1 MATLLK
7 KPSDF
12 STFGPSILARQTRG
26 QLRGSDLPEDRLE
39 ARRMLREKCPLEP
52 GVYGWLDDN
61 RQLVYVGK
69 SKSLRKRL
77 LSYFAKTP
85 SDKKAERIRRHSC
98 YLVWEPISCELLAL
112 IREQELIHRWR
123 PEFNSQGQP
132 TRTQPAFL
140 CVGGSP
146 AANARLVRRLTPKSD
161 KAYGPIRGTG
171 QLRESIIALN
181 HVFHLRDCPDQTK
194 FQFSN
199 QQLLF
204 GERATAK
211 CIRHEL
217 GTCPGPCVGHC
228 STSDYQSNVNR
239 MLEFLDGRNKN
250 FLAGLETQMQQAAAD
265 AAFERAAIIRDNWE
279 QLTWLDR
286 RLAGLRRAYKH
297 LNGVLPVQAR
307 RNRTAWLVL
316 KGGRI
321 VLSAK
326 LPTEP
331 EKAAKLLC
339 EIENSASRSSE
350 LPANIL
356 EMNLQLIVI
365 SWLKKYPEM
374 RKQMIRFPDAISHLA
389 QIAEGQFAG
398 QPFLA
403 SA

>member
-1 MATLLK
+1 
-7 KPSDF
+7 
-12 STFGPSILARQTRG
+12 
-26 QLRGSDLPEDRLE
+26 
-39 ARRMLREKCPLEP
+39 
-52 GVYGWLDDN
+52 
-61 RQLVYVGK
+61 
-69 SKSLRKRL
+69 
-77 LSYFAKTP
+77 
-85 SDKKAERIRRHSC
+85 
-98 YLVWEPISCELLAL
+98 
-112 IREQELIHRWR
+112 
-123 PEFNSQGQP
+123 
-132 TRTQPAFL
+132 
-140 CVGGSP
+140 
-146 AANARLVRRLTPKSD
+146 
-161 KAYGPIRGTG
+161 
-171 QLRESIIALN
+171 
-181 HVFHLRDCPDQTK
+181 
-194 FQFSN
+194 
-199 QQLLF
+199 
-204 GERATAK
+204 
-211 CIRHEL
+211 
-217 GTCPGPCVGHC
+217 
-228 STSDYQSNVNR
+228 

-339 EIENSASRSSE
+339 QIENSASRSSE

-365 SWLKKYPEM
+365 SWLRKYPEM
-374 RKQMIRFPDAISHLA
+374 RKQMIRFPDAISHLV